1 MLVVY
6 NDGVSKEFKQGVK
19 ANEFIEEQKVP
30 AQWSEP
36 AANTIGVMI
45 GAAFV
50 EVVLC
55 KIVTYL

>member
-19 ANEFIEEQKVP
+19 ANEFNEEQKVP

-36 AANTIGVMI
+36 
-45 GAAFV
+45 
-50 EVVLC
+50 
-55 KIVTYL
+55 